1 MSSIDSSLLA
11 GASYLTRNLYQP
23 ISQRLRSSHRPLED
37 EEEDELSKSSSV
49 TAFRISTLFLGAV
62 SVLLSLSTS
71 TIYGLWVFAGDL
83 GYVMVFPQF
92 AAAVFLRDRVNGA
105 GSAAAAAA
113 GAALRLCVGEPTVA
127 LPALI
132 ETPKFGDGS
141 EVLPVKTMLMLACF
155 AVLMGVSWLADRFK
169 NRRGNNDVI

>member
-23 ISQRLRSSHRPLED
+23 MSRRWRRHNAIND
-37 EEEDELSKSSSV
+37 DADDAKSASV
-49 TAFRISTLFLGAV
+49 AAFRASTILLGAV

-92 AAAVFLRDRVNGA
+92 AAAVFAPGRVNA
-105 GSAAAAAA
+105 HGSAAAALA
-113 GAALRLCVGEPTVA
+113 GAALRLSVGEPTVS
-127 LPALI
+127 LPALLP
-132 ETPKFGDGS
+132 TPKFDDGS
-141 EVLPVKTMLMLACF
+141 EMLPVKTLLMLTCLG
-155 AVLMGVSWLADRFK
+155 VLLGVSWLVGK
-169 NRRGNNDVI
+169 IRRRSEDQVI